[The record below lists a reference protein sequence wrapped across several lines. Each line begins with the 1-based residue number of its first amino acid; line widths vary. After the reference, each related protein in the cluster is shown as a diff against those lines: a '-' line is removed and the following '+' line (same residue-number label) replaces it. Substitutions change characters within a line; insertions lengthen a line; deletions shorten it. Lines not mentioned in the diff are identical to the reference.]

1 MTIARFWRTWIEE
14 DRLDEYEAFARD
26 VSLPTF
32 REQDGFEGVIM
43 SRSCNSCMVLTLWR
57 DLASVEQLKH
67 SESYAAAVKAIE
79 AQGFL
84 CGHQAVET
92 SEVHL
97 FEISRPPA
105 ANLANRF
112 P

>member
-43 SRSCNSCMVLTLWR
+43 SRSGNSCMVLTLWR